1 MLPTSSVILDDMRI
15 YYLLVSLRPRQW
27 LKNSVVFTALFLGGW
42 LFDLDRLQAVRMT
55 FVVFCLAAS
64 AMYLVNDVL
73 DRHRDRLHPTKKHRP
88 IASGKLPIWMAIAA
102 AVVLL
107 GLSVLLAWDIHRA
120 LLAMLGGYVFLQ
132 IAYSLFF
139 KHTIIIDALLIA
151 LGFVIRVYAGAFVL
165 G

>member
-42 LFDLDRLQAVRMT
+42 LFDLDRLQAVWMT

-107 GLSVLLAWDIHRA
+107 GYLALELSGEQKIYAFAIVGVLIVAT
-120 LLAMLGGYVFLQ
+120 FLTVS
-132 IAYSLFF
+132 Y
-139 KHTIIIDALLIA
+139 LIA
-151 LGFVIRVYAGAFVL
+151 RQKAQALPGKQDQ
-165 G
+165 